1 MKKKTFTIKTD
12 FCDKKLENVFIKQS
26 TEQGSQKISL
36 QKTLAS
42 AKGFVCVVAENAFSD
57 ELMKALVEVRND
69 KGIRIYALVSALEEP
84 SFERLKNNCII
95 RSVPNINGNYIICD
109 RTAAFFFDADLQ
121 GYAVQNIE
129 TVGKLHDTF
138 IYEFWNNAEHEF
150 VAKKNKVLEQT
161 FDVSPVQGNNQLIIN
176 RSALSEKPYDSLL
189 QKATDFVI
197 DNQENISELIKSQSI
212 QRIYLDKKSCEKNRD
227 YLLTEKDF
235 NGEIIYSDDCRIPL
249 CKSDGKWYVSNSSF
263 DKSSSNDGKLFLAEM
278 ETEPV
283 FSNAYHLKHT
293 YTYGEAVGKEILRL
307 KDFSA
312 VTISDD
318 AEEEKSFTCDYKE
331 FKRIA
336 KMTDSERESEFNNRH
351 LLTSNKPSAHVTFS
365 IEMSVSKLSKDAR
378 LAPIYKSYE
387 EFINQRNKERN
398 IKEEL
403 IKECERN
410 IKKCE
415 DALKQ
420 TEEKYSMLE
429 KELSTCKE
437 KQKQQ
442 NDNEVK
448 IAELKKK
455 TSEENDSAK
464 TQQYKEQLSK
474 LETENKS
481 LSKNI
486 AKLQEST
493 KKIEALKKDLEKNR
507 GILES
512 EQKKREDAKACL
524 SEIDAL
530 EKEPET
536 VADCEKTASHLENL
550 KKFIPPFDKPCFG
563 TLYKVKEVY
572 EYELQSDEC
581 YDEAEKEMQGEY
593 VKKAGV
599 ENIKF
604 VIKG

>member
-26 TEQGSQKISL
+26 TEQASQKISL

-161 FDVSPVQGNNQLIIN
+161 FDVSPVQGNNQMIIN

-312 VTISDD
+312 VTISDND
-318 AEEEKSFTCDYKE
+318 EEEKSFTCDYKE

-336 KMTDSERESEFNNRH
+336 KMTDSERKAEFNNRH

-365 IEMSVSKLSKDAR
+365 IEMSVSRLSKDAR

-429 KELSTCKE
+429 KKLSICKE

-448 IAELKKK
+448 IVELKKK

-486 AKLQEST
+486 AELQGAT

-507 GILES
+507 GILDS
-512 EQKKREDAKACL
+512 EQKKREDANACL
-524 SEIDAL
+524 SKIEAL
-530 EKEPET
+530 EKEPKT
-536 VADCEKTASHLENL
+536 VAECKKISDILEKLES
-550 KKFIPPFDKPCFG
+550 FIPPFDKPCFG
-563 TLYKVKEVY
+563 TLYKVKNGY
-572 EYELQSDEC
+572 EYVLESDEN
-581 YDEAEKEMQGEY
+581 YDEAEKEMQSED
-593 VKKAGV
+593 VIKAGI

-604 VIKG
+604 VAKE

>member
-26 TEQGSQKISL
+26 TEQGGQKISL

-69 KGIRIYALVSALEEP
+69 KGIRIYALVGELEEP

-95 RSVPNINGNYIICD
+95 RAVPNINGNYIICD
-109 RTAAFFFDADLQ
+109 RTVAFFFDANLQ
-121 GYAVQNIE
+121 GYALQNIE
-129 TVGKLHDTF
+129 TVSKLHDIF

-150 VAKKNKVLEQT
+150 VAEKNKVLERT
-161 FDVSPVQGNNQLIIN
+161 FDVAPVQGNNRMIIN

-189 QKATDFVI
+189 QKATDFAMV
-197 DNQENISELIKSQSI
+197 NQESISEMIKSSNQ
-212 QRIYLDKKSCEKNRD
+212 QRIYLDKKSCEKNRE
-227 YLLTEKDF
+227 YLSKESDWER
-235 NGEIIYSDDCRIPL
+235 EIIYSDDCRIPL
-249 CKSDGKWYVSNSSF
+249 CKSDEKWYISNSSF
-263 DKSSSNDGKLFLAEM
+263 DKPSNNDGKLFLAEM

-312 VTISDD
+312 VTISDN

-336 KMTDSERESEFNNRH
+336 KMTDSERKAEFNNRH
-351 LLTSNKPSAHVTFS
+351 LLTSDKLAAHVTFS

-429 KELSTCKE
+429 KKLSICKE

-448 IAELKKK
+448 IVELKKK

-486 AKLQEST
+486 AELQGAT

-507 GILES
+507 GILDS
-512 EQKKREDAKACL
+512 EQKKREDANACL
-524 SEIDAL
+524 SKIEAL
-530 EKEPET
+530 EKEPKT
-536 VADCEKTASHLENL
+536 VAECKKISDILEKLES
-550 KKFIPPFDKPCFG
+550 FIPPFDKPCFG
-563 TLYKVKEVY
+563 TLYKVKNGY